1 MIIGYTTGAF
11 DLFHVGHLNILKKS
25 KNMCDLLIVGV
36 TTDEF
41 ILNYKKKKPVIPF
54 EQRVQILES
63 IKYVDQV
70 VPQENHNKFSQWKK
84 HKFNIMFV
92 GNDWEGTQK
101 WNKIESEMSR
111 VGVKVIYFNR
121 TEGVSSSDI
130 RANV

>member
-63 IKYVDQV
+63 IKYVDKV
-70 VPQENHNKFSQWKK
+70 VPQENHNKFSQWEK

-121 TEGVSSSDI
+121 TEGVSTSDI